1 VQATPHHRAM
11 LRQLL
16 PGMILPGTIY
26 FLSTIVFGATVVL
39 GLALASSV
47 PLMDVLSRVVRGK
60 APTIASLLFVTI
72 AALSVSLTIVSGSP
86 MFILL
91 KGAAVSALLGL
102 AFAVSAALNRPLT
115 RTFALRLSTE
125 CPDRRRH
132 LAGLWRH
139 PKALDIFKVLS
150 FGWAVLLLLSA
161 GQQVG
166 LAFTMPPGT
175 VVALEGPITTGATLI
190 GVTLSVIYVRRF
202 RYSHPE
208 LALLPARVR

>member
-1 VQATPHHRAM
+1 MPVQHHRAM

-16 PGMILPGTIY
+16 PGMVLPGAIY
-26 FLSTIVFGATVVL
+26 FLASMGFGLAVVPA
-39 GLALASSV
+39 LALASSV

-60 APTIASLLFVTI
+60 APTTASLLFVTV
-72 AALSVSLTIVSGSP
+72 AALSVTLALVSGSP

-91 KGAAVSALLGL
+91 KGAVVSALLGL
-102 AFAVSAALNRPLT
+102 AFAVSAAMGRPLT

-132 LAGLWRH
+132 LAERWGH
-139 PKALDIFKVLS
+139 KKALDIFKVLS

-166 LAFTMPPGT
+166 LALTMSPGT
-175 VVALEGPITTGATLI
+175 VVALEGPITTVATLI
-190 GVTLSVIYVRRF
+190 GVTLSVLYVRRF
-202 RYSHPE
+202 RHSHPD
-208 LALLPARVR
+208 LALLPSRTR